1 MFRVK
6 KFQKKNLFHL
16 TFKMKNKWSKTDE
29 RKKDKME
36 KIKVNVNK
44 SGLSLSSVKFK
55 VRRFKANARERNRM
69 HSLNDALD
77 KLRKSIP
84 IQSVSIGSNPG
95 KNIN

>member
-1 MFRVK
+1 
-6 KFQKKNLFHL
+6 
-16 TFKMKNKWSKTDE
+16 MKNKWSKTDE

-84 IQSVSIGSNPG
+84 IESVCIGSNPG
-95 KNIN
+95 KNTN